1 MSEKPRTTIVA
12 DTVEVAALQAAGKYR
27 EGVPLWRKQGD
38 TLLLLVGEIE
48 VLKTWREKRSQ
59 SAKGVEP

>member
-12 DTVEVAALQAAGKYR
+12 DPVEVAAFQSAGKYR
-27 EGVPLWRKQGD
+27 EGIPLWRKNGD
-38 TLLLLVGEIE
+38 TLLVGEIN
-48 VLKTWREKRSQ
+48 VLKTWRENRSQ